1 MEYGKNQDGIG
12 KKELLAVSFG
22 TSYRE
27 NLALTIEAVEEEL
40 ARAFSDYDLRR
51 AFTSPTILRILKE
64 RDGLWIDSVE
74 EALERAVQN
83 GVEKLVIQPTH
94 LMHGLE
100 YQGLM
105 RMI

>member
-27 NLALTIEAVEEEL
+27 NMALTIEVVEEEL

-51 AFTSPTILRILKE
+51 AFTSPTILRVLKE
-64 RDGLWIDSVE
+64 RDGLGSIAW
-74 EALERAVQN
+74 RKRWN
-83 GVEKLVIQPTH
+83 GPS
-94 LMHGLE
+94 
-100 YQGLM
+100 
-105 RMI
+105 RMAWKSW